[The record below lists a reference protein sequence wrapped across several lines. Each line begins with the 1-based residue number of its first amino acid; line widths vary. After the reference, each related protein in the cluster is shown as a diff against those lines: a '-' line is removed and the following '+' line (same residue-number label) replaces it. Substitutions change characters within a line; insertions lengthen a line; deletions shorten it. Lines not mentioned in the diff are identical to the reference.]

1 MAFAF
6 DELFAYGGQLI
17 VAAKKRVPK
26 ALGIG
31 KQKIDHS
38 AYIEGNTLIGKVDAF
53 SSADATL
60 MVGRENTKG
69 TSRALYTKGNVRI
82 EGDGD
87 TVDALTV
94 SGGDVHT
101 ARFYGTEHT
110 NAVYI
115 DGDLFVTGAADCGNK
130 GKLAARFATADAKPK
145 PFDLEHP
152 TKGKGHRLRYACI
165 EGPEVGV
172 YYRGRLTGSNTIEL
186 PYYWKDLVHEDSI
199 TVQLQPIGDRHF
211 HLNVVS
217 FDNEKIVIKEADDK
231 SIDCFFHVFGER
243 KDVNPLL
250 TEYEG
255 NDRYD
260 YPDPNFNENSEISVE
275 DRNYT
280 DPNYSFPR
288 NTITS

>member
-1 MAFAF
+1 MSLRNV
-6 DELFAYGGQLI
+6 ELQTVGLHIGSPRLHFETGRNIPL
-17 VAAKKRVPK
+17 PK
-26 ALGIG
+26 AGVLTNPGISIFG
-31 KQKIDHS
+31 DAVNGEKATVTIYPPHADSNQPSILSLFVD
-38 AYIEGNTLIGKVDAF
+38 GNTRL
-53 SSADATL
+53 
-60 MVGRENTKG
+60 R
-69 TSRALYTKGNVRI
+69 
-82 EGDGD
+82 GDNQSDYG
-87 TVDALTV
+87 LEV
-94 SGGDVHT
+94 SGGKSDDT
-101 ARFYGTEHT
+101 
-110 NAVYI
+110 VYI
-115 DGDLFVTGAADCGNK
+115 HGDLYVSGKIDGGNK
-130 GKLAARFATADAKPK
+130 GRLASRFGTADSLPPK
-145 PFDLEHP
+145 SFDIKHP
-152 TKGKGHRLRYACI
+152 TKGDGWRLRHVSL
-165 EGPEVGV
+165 EGPESAVF
-172 YYRGRLTGSNTIEL
+172 YRGRLTGSNTIEL